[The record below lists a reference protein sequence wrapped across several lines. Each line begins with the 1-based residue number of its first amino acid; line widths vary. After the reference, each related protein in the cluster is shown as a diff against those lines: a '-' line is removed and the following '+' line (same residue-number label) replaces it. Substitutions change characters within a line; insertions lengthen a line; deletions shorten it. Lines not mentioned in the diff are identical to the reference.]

1 MNCNWILCWL
11 FLTCVQF
18 CGIRC
23 WSCGSCCGVK
33 NVGNIYIP
41 IYIFVAHTLQIK
53 FCLLIFVLFLFV
65 LWMHIALCAH
75 GTQRLAI
82 YYTTGNGW
90 EINSLSHQI
99 QNIQVFK
106 CCSIIILTIQARWLD
121 GDFDHD
127 GMRGVSAQTSK
138 WAKRLFT
145 DWGPLSCVK
154 DAAEEIRPRLHGRGL
169 DGSCSEE
176 WLSFVHPLLY
186 LYPPPLICP
195 GFKAHTR
202 GATRI
207 LPGPLSYPISW
218 QLKYFIY
225 LLYQMHLLEIVGKLI
240 ELYRYH
246 IWK

>member
-1 MNCNWILCWL
+1 M
-11 FLTCVQF
+11 
-18 CGIRC
+18 
-23 WSCGSCCGVK
+23 
-33 NVGNIYIP
+33 
-41 IYIFVAHTLQIK
+41 
-53 FCLLIFVLFLFV
+53 IFVLFLFV

-82 YYTTGNGW
+82 YFTTGNGC

-121 GDFDHD
+121 DDYDHD
-127 GMRGVSAQTSK
+127 GMIGVSVQISK

-186 LYPPPLICP
+186 LYPPSHLPSLLSTYSRDHTYITWLMSP
-195 GFKAHTR
+195 TLSVDSWNIWFTVSNAFIGNSRKANR
-202 GATRI
+202 A
-207 LPGPLSYPISW
+207 
-218 QLKYFIY
+218 
-225 LLYQMHLLEIVGKLI
+225 
-240 ELYRYH
+240 
-246 IWK
+246 

>member
-1 MNCNWILCWL
+1 
-11 FLTCVQF
+11 
-18 CGIRC
+18 
-23 WSCGSCCGVK
+23 
-33 NVGNIYIP
+33 
-41 IYIFVAHTLQIK
+41 
-53 FCLLIFVLFLFV
+53 
-65 LWMHIALCAH
+65 MHIALCAH

-121 GDFDHD
+121 DDHDHD
-127 GMRGVSAQTSK
+127 GMIGVSVQISK

-169 DGSCSEE
+169 DGSCREE

-186 LYPPPLICP
+186 TLPLICP
-195 GFKAHTR
+195 AFKAHTR
-202 GATRI
+202 GTTRI
-207 LPGPLSYPISW
+207 LPDPLSYPISW

-240 ELYRYH
+240 ELRYH

>member
-1 MNCNWILCWL
+1 
-11 FLTCVQF
+11 
-18 CGIRC
+18 
-23 WSCGSCCGVK
+23 
-33 NVGNIYIP
+33 
-41 IYIFVAHTLQIK
+41 
-53 FCLLIFVLFLFV
+53 
-65 LWMHIALCAH
+65 MHIALCAH

-127 GMRGVSAQTSK
+127 GMIGVSVQISK

-186 LYPPPLICP
+186 LYPPLSSAQP
-195 GFKAHTR
+195 FKHILEGT
-202 GATRI
+202 TRI
-207 LPGPLSYPISW
+207 LPGSCLPPY
-218 QLKYFIY
+218 QLTVEIFY

-240 ELYRYH
+240 ELRYH

>member
-1 MNCNWILCWL
+1 
-11 FLTCVQF
+11 
-18 CGIRC
+18 
-23 WSCGSCCGVK
+23 
-33 NVGNIYIP
+33 
-41 IYIFVAHTLQIK
+41 
-53 FCLLIFVLFLFV
+53 
-65 LWMHIALCAH
+65 MHIALCVH

-82 YYTTGNGW
+82 YYTTGNGC

-127 GMRGVSAQTSK
+127 EMRGVSVQISK

-169 DGSCSEE
+169 DGSCREE

-186 LYPPPLICP
+186 CCIPFLSSAQAL
-195 GFKAHTR
+195 KQ
-202 GATRI
+202 I
-207 LPGPLSYPISW
+207 LEGPHVYYQPHSPTLSVDSW
-218 QLKYFIY
+218 NILFIY
-225 LLYQMHLLEIVGKLI
+225 CIKCIY
-240 ELYRYH
+240 
-246 IWK
+246 WK